1 MKELLKDILY
11 IGAGAAF
18 MTKEKL
24 EELKNEL
31 VEKGKISQEEGKQFI
46 DELMKRSEDIRSEME
61 EKVQQTVA
69 EQMKKMNVARRD
81 DIDALK
87 SEITK
92 LKTDVDKL
100 KTAEKKGKAKNA

>member
-31 VEKGKISQEEGKQFI
+31 IEKGKLSQEEGKQLV
-46 DELMKRSEDIRSEME
+46 DELMKRSEDIRNEME

-69 EQMKKMNVARRD
+69 EQMKKMNVASRD
-81 DIDALK
+81 DIEGLK
-87 SEITK
+87 SEITQ
-92 LKTDVDKL
+92 LKGEVDQL
-100 KTAEKKGKAKNA
+100 KASEKKGKAKNS